1 MQNSSNPAIK
11 KLRKQAQESVGF
23 GAQNPASYGG
33 IGIKIGFFLLLT
45 LVSAI
50 VFVLLLPNMVNN
62 GSFAVLLA
70 VAAIVALIS
79 GFVAAFVPKTIPVAG
94 SIYCI
99 AEGAL
104 IGVIS
109 ALFEAAIQGIVLM
122 ALLATVFTLGII
134 CLLYFTGVVKV
145 GSGFRRVLM
154 VSLLAIIFSQLVF
167 FLLSLFVPSIYAA
180 FYNNFGLQL
189 VVSAIMIVVASMSIF
204 VDLDNMAVVVENG
217 LDKKYEWFAAYGLI
231 VTLIWLYIEFLRL
244 IAIIASNRTQN

>member
-1 MQNSSNPAIK
+1 M
-11 KLRKQAQESVGF
+11 GF
-23 GAQNPASYGG
+23 EAQNPASYGG

-50 VFVLLLPNMVNN
+50 LFVLLLPNMVNN

-145 GSGFRRVLM
+145 GSGFLQSIDGFSFGNSSFRSWYFSFCRFSYRPFTLRFTTTSDC
-154 VSLLAIIFSQLVF
+154 SL
-167 FLLSLFVPSIYAA
+167 
-180 FYNNFGLQL
+180 
-189 VVSAIMIVVASMSIF
+189 
-204 VDLDNMAVVVENG
+204 
-217 LDKKYEWFAAYGLI
+217 
-231 VTLIWLYIEFLRL
+231 
-244 IAIIASNRTQN
+244 